1 MATNTCICMYYLEKK
16 PVTHL
21 QDAMEYQVFGKRQL
35 RMVPECNCQDRYMTF
50 IIFKRSNRFKDQ
62 YNRYTII

>member
-35 RMVPECNCQDRYMTF
+35 RMVPECN
-50 IIFKRSNRFKDQ
+50 
-62 YNRYTII
+62 